1 MSVDQSS
8 LLASMVVSAFRPDI
22 NRKVA
27 DLTRKYP
34 ALVSAELRRRLWV
47 VETIVVLLAG
57 ENSTAEPA
65 VLDRFYNA
73 FWSDISRHLRTDL
86 PGDHVRQEFDAGLDR
101 LATEIEADSQRP
113 AAPEMASTPL
123 ANRIAAFLQVSESE
137 LLGYDY
143 KLATATRLLNEL
155 PA

>member
-1 MSVDQSS
+1 
-8 LLASMVVSAFRPDI
+8 MVVSAFRPDI
-22 NRKVA
+22 DRKVA
-27 DLTRKYP
+27 DLTHKYP

-47 VETIVVLLAG
+47 VETIVVLIAG
-57 ENSTAEPA
+57 ENSTAEAA

-113 AAPEMASTPL
+113 APETASTPL
-123 ANRIAAFLQVSESE
+123 ANRIAAFLQLPESE

-143 KLATATRLLNEL
+143 KLATATKLLNEL
-155 PA
+155 PG